1 MYCPKCG
8 IQNNDDTKFCRG
20 CGENLKVVAQ
30 AMARRLPVILASK
43 MDAYLERKNSR
54 IRRDSIYGAFA
65 GSLFIIIG
73 LYGMITTGVF
83 GSNLVFVAFGC
94 VGLLFSLWDHM
105 VYKRSLSLDVR
116 VVRAAPTTEELSQLD
131 AAQIEEPLSSITES
145 TTQPL
150 VAGIDRQEKSK
161 LG

>member
-8 IQNNDDTKFCRG
+8 IQNDDETKFCRA

-30 AMARRLPVILASK
+30 AMAKRLPVILASK

-54 IRRDSIYGAFA
+54 IRRDSIYSALM
-65 GSLFIIIG
+65 GSLFVLLG
-73 LYGMITTGVF
+73 LYGIITERVWA
-83 GSNLVFVAFGC
+83 SNSVFVAIGC
-94 VGLLFSLWDHM
+94 IGLLFSLWDHM

-116 VVRAAPTTEELSQLD
+116 VVRAAPTTEELAQAD
-131 AAQIEEPLSSITES
+131 AAQLEEPPPSITES

-150 VAGIDRQEKSK
+150 AASVERQEKS
-161 LG
+161 